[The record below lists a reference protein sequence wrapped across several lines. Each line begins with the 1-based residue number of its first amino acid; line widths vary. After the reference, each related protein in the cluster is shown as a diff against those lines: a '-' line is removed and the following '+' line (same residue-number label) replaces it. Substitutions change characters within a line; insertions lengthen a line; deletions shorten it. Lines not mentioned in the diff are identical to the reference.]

1 MWDFVESLKRLV
13 LLNPKWR
20 ATCENLDPTVWQW
33 QWHWLWSLILKGCA
47 WGASMASCACV
58 NPWKQASAALLSV
71 HKFSPCK
78 SQFWFIALLNQILVR
93 TSLSASAEA
102 ISCKT
107 SNHPQTAVQCAHEV
121 RPYTFVL
128 HFLIVPTLPL
138 PCCSSSR
145 AAFKASS
152 SLAFAPVP
160 SNGVVLGQSR
170 TYWQSD
176 NEALNARL
184 LGLSF
189 NPGAKGSTFGK
200 IECLLQL
207 WHGVSQASQAIA
219 HNAHSWVSSYCCPS
233 PAGPIERCSDPGTPQ
248 FWQHSKGPFCIG
260 WGSDP

>member
-1 MWDFVESLKRLV
+1 MSPCLSLTAKWTTFLPGHSATVSSNESCWNVFPAVIKLTTTLLWTASIIQSTCLTVLQQWKHCSGAAQSGMKWDSGTGQSFLMWDFVESLKRLV

-107 SNHPQTAVQCAHEV
+107 SNHPQTAVQCAHTKYGHTHLC
-121 RPYTFVL
+121 YTSWLSL
-128 HFLIVPTLPL
+128 HC
-138 PCCSSSR
+138 PC
-145 AAFKASS
+145 
-152 SLAFAPVP
+152 L
-160 SNGVVLGQSR
+160 VVLPQGR
-170 TYWQSD
+170 P
-176 NEALNARL
+176 LRL
-184 LGLSF
+184 QVLS
-189 NPGAKGSTFGK
+189 
-200 IECLLQL
+200 
-207 WHGVSQASQAIA
+207 
-219 HNAHSWVSSYCCPS
+219 PS
-233 PAGPIERCSDPGTPQ
+233 HQ
-248 FWQHSKGPFCIG
+248 FHQTAWS
-260 WGSDP
+260 